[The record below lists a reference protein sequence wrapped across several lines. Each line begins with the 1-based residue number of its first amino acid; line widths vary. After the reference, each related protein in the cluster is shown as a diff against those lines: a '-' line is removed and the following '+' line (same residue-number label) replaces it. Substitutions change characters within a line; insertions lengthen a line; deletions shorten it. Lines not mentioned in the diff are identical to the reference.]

1 MDCDRAARLLVSR
14 IDGELEAGVALEMEA
29 HLGSC
34 PACRAREEDERS
46 LRALIRAGAPALE
59 ARPASLSPSQLL
71 FRSRRA
77 FAEEASLVRSLKRVA
92 GLAAALLLTSGLVI
106 ALEKRDRPAEDFE
119 ASIGVVASSFDAPLE
134 VLIDQEN
141 SIMLGLGQ

>member
-1 MDCDRAARLLVSR
+1 MDCNRAAKWISLQV
-14 IDGELEAGVALEMEA
+14 DGELEAERAGELET

-34 PACRAREEDERS
+34 PACRARDEDERR

-59 ARPASLSPSQLL
+59 GRPASLGTAQIV

-92 GLAAALLLTSGLVI
+92 ALAAVLFLASGLVI
-106 ALEKRDRPAEDFE
+106 ALERGRPAENLE
-119 ASIGVVASSFDAPLE
+119 TSIGVVASTFDAPLE
-134 VLIDQEN
+134 ALIDQEN
-141 SIMLGLGQ
+141 SIVIALGQ